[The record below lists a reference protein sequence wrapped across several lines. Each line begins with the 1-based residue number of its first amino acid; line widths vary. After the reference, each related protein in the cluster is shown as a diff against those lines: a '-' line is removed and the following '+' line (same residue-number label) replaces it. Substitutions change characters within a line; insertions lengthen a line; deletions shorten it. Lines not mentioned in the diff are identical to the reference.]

1 MIQGD
6 AAMQVCGGTDYA
18 DPNLGLKLGH
28 LNNPLSTRHWL
39 IKADFYANRTINAV
53 QEQYARIEEVTM
65 MHMDHA
71 VPI

>member
-1 MIQGD
+1 
-6 AAMQVCGGTDYA
+6 MQVCGGTDYA
-18 DPNLGLKLGH
+18 DPNLGLNLGH
-28 LNNPLSTRHWL
+28 LNLPLSTQHWL
-39 IKADFYANRTINAV
+39 IWADFYAHQSINAV